1 MIETKDKEIAKLM
14 QHKNMRQMGLRCSE
28 QLLQNDT
35 QSFIDFFT
43 KIKKKAR
50 VAADELEILKQK
62 RTTESNYLRNLG
74 EKCGTKH
81 TQINKM
87 LEKLADFNT
96 IKDFTELIDPDIK
109 NGEKR
114 AYIESEIDAHIVFK
128 AQKA

>member
-1 MIETKDKEIAKLM
+1 
-14 QHKNMRQMGLRCSE
+14 MGLRCSE

-62 RTTESNYLRNLG
+62 RTTEANYLRNLG
-74 EKCGTKH
+74 EKCGTKQ

-87 LEKLADFNT
+87 LEKLTEFNM
-96 IKDFTELIDPDIK
+96 IKEFTEKIDPK
-109 NGEKR
+109 TENKVER
-114 AYIESEIDAHIVFK
+114 EA
-128 AQKA
+128 

>member
-1 MIETKDKEIAKLM
+1 MFLVQHMIETKDKEIAKLM

-50 VAADELEILKQK
+50 VANDELDTLKVK
-62 RTTESNYLRNLG
+62 RTTEVNWLRQLS
-74 EKCGTKH
+74 EKCSTKQ

-87 LEKLADFNT
+87 LEKLIEYNQ
-96 IKDFTELIDPDIK
+96 IKIFTEKIDP
-109 NGEKR
+109 NLEN
-114 AYIESEIDAHIVFK
+114 
-128 AQKA
+128 

>member
-50 VAADELEILKQK
+50 VAADELEKLKQQ
-62 RTTESNYLRNLG
+62 RTLEVNKLRKFG
-74 EKCGTKH
+74 ELCGTKQ
-81 TQINKM
+81 TEINKM
-87 LEKLADFNT
+87 LEKLTEFNL
-96 IKDFTELIDPDIK
+96 IKEFTEKIDP
-109 NGEKR
+109 NVENR
-114 AYIESEIDAHIVFK
+114 EMR
-128 AQKA
+128 QR